1 MQRTAKGQ
9 QDERS
14 GWEHPMSGEPE
25 VHRVALWVC
34 EDCLKDKPGCCNVPG
49 CFFIRW
55 RTDERPSLEDMFQIV
70 TFASAVA
77 QVPSAAGV
85 NPA

>member
-1 MQRTAKGQ
+1 
-9 QDERS
+9 
-14 GWEHPMSGEPE
+14 MSGEPE

-70 TFASAVA
+70 TFAS
-77 QVPSAAGV
+77 QLPVPSAAGV